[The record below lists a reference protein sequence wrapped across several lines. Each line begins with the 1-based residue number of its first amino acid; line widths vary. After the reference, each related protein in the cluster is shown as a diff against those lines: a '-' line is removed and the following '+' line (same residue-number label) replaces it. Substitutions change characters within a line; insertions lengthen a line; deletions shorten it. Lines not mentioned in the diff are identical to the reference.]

1 MVGIV
6 EVVLV
11 RVVVLVITVGYITTS
26 KQFNMLKQ
34 QIEEVK
40 ILTHLDLS

>member
-11 RVVVLVITVGYITTS
+11 RVVVLVITVGYITRS